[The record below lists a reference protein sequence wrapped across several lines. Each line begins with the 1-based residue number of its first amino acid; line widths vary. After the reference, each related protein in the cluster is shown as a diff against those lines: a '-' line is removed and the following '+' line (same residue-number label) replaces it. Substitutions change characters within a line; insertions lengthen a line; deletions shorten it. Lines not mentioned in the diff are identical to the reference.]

1 MIRFS
6 NVSKAYHGATQPAL
20 QGLNFH
26 LPVGSMTYLVGH
38 SGAGKSTLLKLIMG
52 MEKANAGNI
61 WFNGHDITRLSK
73 YEIPFLRRQIGM
85 VHQDYRLLTDRSVAE
100 NVALPLMFRGIPKKE
115 RMAKADK
122 MLDLVGLSKHKDHRP
137 NEMSGGQQQRVG
149 VARALVLDPEIIF
162 ADEPTGNLDS
172 NTSAEV
178 MRLMQKVVRERN
190 QTLVMVTHD
199 NHLASFADRIFHIID
214 GKIVKIEDN
223 RQHTELSI

>member
-52 MEKANAGNI
+52 MKKANAGNI

-85 VHQDYRLLTDRSVAE
+85 VHQDYRLLTDRSV
-100 NVALPLMFRGIPKKE
+100 PTHSYHR
-115 RMAKADK
+115 RQ
-122 MLDLVGLSKHKDHRP
+122 DLV
-137 NEMSGGQQQRVG
+137 
-149 VARALVLDPEIIF
+149 VL
-162 ADEPTGNLDS
+162 
-172 NTSAEV
+172 
-178 MRLMQKVVRERN
+178 R
-190 QTLVMVTHD
+190 
-199 NHLASFADRIFHIID
+199 
-214 GKIVKIEDN
+214 
-223 RQHTELSI
+223 

>member
-85 VHQDYRLLTDRSVAE
+85 VFQNPDNQFVGATVEDDVAFGLE
-100 NVALPLMFRGIPKKE
+100 NQGLSRQEMKREWKKLWIWLACWTLKRESQRVYQVAKSNVLPL
-115 RMAKADK
+115 
-122 MLDLVGLSKHKDHRP
+122 
-137 NEMSGGQQQRVG
+137 Q
-149 VARALVLDPEIIF
+149 VL
-162 ADEPTGNLDS
+162 
-172 NTSAEV
+172 
-178 MRLMQKVVRERN
+178 
-190 QTLVMVTHD
+190 
-199 NHLASFADRIFHIID
+199 
-214 GKIVKIEDN
+214 
-223 RQHTELSI
+223 